1 MEISVARSNVLG
13 ILQEYE
19 NDKFTFNFKVLETEN
34 NFHAMKRIVLRTLYA
49 FCNPLGFIQPIVMT
63 MKIFLKK
70 LCIEKLEWDVELSDS
85 KTTEQQKLVKVLKT
99 EKVVK
104 LGPKYSTMAVDDEI
118 FGTE

>member
-19 NDKFTFNFKVLETEN
+19 NDKFIFNFKVLEIEN
-34 NFHAMKRIVLRTLYA
+34 NFHAMKRIVLRTLCILQSTRIHPA
-49 FCNPLGFIQPIVMT
+49 DCNDHEN
-63 MKIFLKK
+63 IFKK
-70 LCIEKLEWDVELSDS
+70 LRIEKLEWDVELSDS